1 MKLSQNT
8 KQKIKNIM
16 EQKYIT
22 LILQKIKS
30 DILGVWSI
38 FDHEQH
44 VWPPNEQYQRVN
56 PPKPQTIIKPIWCH
70 IA

>member
-22 LILQKIKS
+22 LILLKIKS

-38 FDHEQH
+38 FDHEQ
-44 VWPPNEQYQRVN
+44 RVN
-56 PPKPQTIIKPIWCH
+56 PKWTIPEG
-70 IA
+70 